1 MKRGILIVTGLA
13 LLGLSGYAVHEASG
27 GKKVD
32 NRVFEIRTYY
42 ASPGKMTDLENRF
55 RNHTNKLFEK
65 HGMTI
70 IGFWTPIQ
78 AKPTD
83 KKANDHKLVYI
94 LAYPSLEAAQKSW
107 DAFRK
112 DADWIAAKNASEV
125 NGPLVAKV
133 ESEFLKATDYS
144 PIK

>member
-1 MKRGILIVTGLA
+1 MKRGILILAGLA
-13 LLGLSGYAVHEASG
+13 MLGTSGQAVQNASG
-27 GKKVD
+27 DKKVD

-42 ASPGKMTDLENRF
+42 ANPGKMKALEERF

-70 IGFWTPIQ
+70 IGFWTPIKGPSTK
-78 AKPTD
+78 KPD
-83 KKANDHKLVYI
+83 ENKLVYI
-94 LAYPSLEAAQKSW
+94 LAFPSVEAAEKGW
-107 DAFRK
+107 DAFK
-112 DADWIAAKNASEV
+112 NDPDWIAAKKASEV
-125 NGPLVAKV
+125 NGVLVARV